1 MATLLYQLNNATLKA
16 TLQVAQ
22 EIDNEMGMQPER
34 ITVYGTEVKYTDDDA
49 LRVMSGD
56 MSEEIYLERNIIP

>member
-34 ITVYGTEVKYTDDDA
+34 ITVYGTEVKYTEDDA
-49 LRVMSGD
+49 LRVTSGE
-56 MSEEIYLERNIIP
+56 MSEDSYIDRNK

>member
-1 MATLLYQLNNATLKA
+1 MATLLYQLDNATLKA

-22 EIDNEMGMQPER
+22 EIDNEMGMQPSH
-34 ITVYGTEVKYTDDDA
+34 IAFGGQMVKYTDDDV

-56 MSEEIYLERNIIP
+56 MTEEIYLERNIIS